1 LADAYALIES
11 RAAYAKVGETVTRT
25 VAELTGRMPVG
36 FEHIFSG
43 DVTVGMVAAWLALPA

>member
-1 LADAYALIES
+1 MADAYALIES